1 MNYINKI
8 KVLSIL
14 LATGLGSQSWAQ
26 CTEELIVDVSSMEI
40 CFGDELTL
48 EASSTLGGTITWDN
62 DVVNGETFIP
72 VTAGNVTYTATSDNP
87 DDCPFTVEVMVNEL
101 PEVAAIADD
110 IEVCAGQPVTLT
122 GSGALFYAWGLG
134 VVNGESFIPV
144 STTVYEV
151 TGSDV
156 KGCESTATIEVVVNA
171 LPTVEATADLTDVCI
186 GGDLVLTGA
195 GAATYVW
202 ADGVVDGEAFTPGAT
217 ATYDVTGTDANG
229 CVNTATIEVVVNA
242 LPSVAANAD
251 VTEVCAGAEVVLT
264 GAGAISYIWSD
275 GVVNGEAFAPAA
287 TTTFEVT
294 GTDVNGC
301 ENTASIEVIVNAL
314 PAVAILAD
322 AEAICIGG
330 EVTLTGAGAE
340 SYVWAHGIVDGE
352 AFAPAST
359 NMYEVTGT
367 GANGCVNTAT
377 IEVVV
382 NALPTVEAT
391 ADLTAVC
398 IGGDLVLSGAGAATY
413 VWADGVVD
421 GEAFTPGATAT
432 YEVTG
437 TDANGCVNT
446 ATIEVI
452 VNTLP
457 TVAANA
463 DVTEVCAG
471 TEVVLTGAGAISYT
485 WSDGVVNGEA
495 FAPAATTTFEVTG
508 TDVNG
513 CENIASIEVIVNAL
527 PAVAIVAD
535 DEAICI
541 GGEVTLTGAGAESY
555 IWAHGIVDGEA
566 FAPDATSTYE
576 VTGTDANGCVNTA
589 TIEVVVN
596 ALPTVE
602 ATADLTAV
610 CLGGDLV
617 LTGAGAA
624 TYVWTDGI
632 VDGEAFTPGA
642 TATYEV
648 TGTDANGC
656 VNTASI
662 EVVVNT
668 LPTVVANADL
678 TEVCAG
684 AEVVLTGAG
693 AISYTWSDGV
703 VDGEAFAPAATTT
716 FEVTGSDAN
725 GCENIASVEVIV
737 NALPVVAIIADA
749 EAICIGE
756 DVTLSGAGAESY
768 VWSDGIV
775 DGEAFAPAATATYEV
790 TGTDAEGCVNTTTF
804 EVVVNTLPSV
814 EATADLTE
822 VCTGTNVTLTG
833 AGALAYVWTEGVV
846 DGEAFAPVA
855 TTAYEVSGTDVN
867 GCVNT
872 ATIEV
877 VVNALPI
884 VAAIAEAE
892 AICIG
897 SDVILTG
904 TGAVSYDWTEGVVDG
919 EAFVPAAT
927 ATYEVTGT
935 DANGCINTATI
946 EVVVNPLPEVIA
958 NANDLQICL
967 GQELILTGAGAET
980 YAWDL
985 EVVDGEGF
993 SPEVIGFVTYSVVGT
1008 DVNGRVNTSSVEV
1021 ETRDS
1026 VQIIAVATDEY
1037 FGNDAVINIAVFGG
1051 YDSYIF
1057 DWDND
1062 GTGDFDDTEDLTD
1075 LAGGTY
1081 TVVVEDAAGCSTTE
1095 TVVISSQLA
1104 VEESKIEVGVY
1115 PNPTTDLVTVS
1126 TIGMFT
1132 YEVTTITGAIIL
1144 NGVATNNEVIAL
1156 GNYPTGFD
1164 FVAVKSANQTATVKV
1179 IKQ

>member
-1 MNYINKI
+1 MNYTNKI

-14 LATGLGSQSWAQ
+14 LASGLGTQSWAQ

-62 DVVNGETFIP
+62 DVVNGETFTP
-72 VTAGNVTYTATSDNP
+72 VTAGNITYTATSDNP

-101 PEVAAIADD
+101 PEVAANADD
-110 IEVCAGQPVTLT
+110 AEVCVGQAVTLT
-122 GSGALFYAWGLG
+122 GSGALFYSWDLG
-134 VVNGESFIPV
+134 VVNGESFIPG

-151 TGSDV
+151 TGSDI
-156 KGCESTATIEVVVNA
+156 KGCES
-171 LPTVEATADLTDVCI
+171 
-186 GGDLVLTGA
+186 
-195 GAATYVW
+195 
-202 ADGVVDGEAFTPGAT
+202 
-217 ATYDVTGTDANG
+217 
-229 CVNTATIEVVVNA
+229 
-242 LPSVAANAD
+242 
-251 VTEVCAGAEVVLT
+251 
-264 GAGAISYIWSD
+264 
-275 GVVNGEAFAPAA
+275 
-287 TTTFEVT
+287 
-294 GTDVNGC
+294 
-301 ENTASIEVIVNAL
+301 
-314 PAVAILAD
+314 
-322 AEAICIGG
+322 
-330 EVTLTGAGAE
+330 
-340 SYVWAHGIVDGE
+340 
-352 AFAPAST
+352 
-359 NMYEVTGT
+359 
-367 GANGCVNTAT
+367 TAT

-398 IGGDLVLSGAGAATY
+398 IGGELVLTGTGAESY

-421 GEAFTPGATAT
+421 GEAFAPAATAT

-446 ATIEVI
+446 ATIEVV
-452 VNTLP
+452 VNSLP
-457 TVAANA
+457 TVDANT

-471 TEVVLTGAGAISYT
+471 AEVVLTGAGAITYT
-485 WSDGVVNGEA
+485 WTDGVVDGEA

-508 TDVNG
+508 TDANG
-513 CENIASIEVIVNAL
+513 CENTATIEVIVNAL
-527 PAVAIVAD
+527 PEVAVIAD
-535 DEAICI
+535 ATAICI
-541 GGEVTLTGAGAESY
+541 GGDVTLTAAGAESY
-555 IWAHGIVDGEA
+555 VWADGVVDGEA
-566 FAPDATSTYE
+566 FAPAATATYEVTGTDAEGCVNTATFEVVVNALPTVEATADLTAVCIGGELVLTGTGAATYVWADGVVDGEAFAPAATATYE

-602 ATADLTAV
+602 A
-610 CLGGDLV
+610 
-617 LTGAGAA
+617 
-624 TYVWTDGI
+624 
-632 VDGEAFTPGA
+632 
-642 TATYEV
+642 
-648 TGTDANGC
+648 
-656 VNTASI
+656 
-662 EVVVNT
+662 
-668 LPTVVANADL
+668 NADV
-678 TEVCAG
+678 TEICAG

-693 AISYTWSDGV
+693 AITYTWTDGV

-716 FEVTGSDAN
+716 FEVTGTDAN
-725 GCENIASVEVIV
+725 GCENTATIEVIV
-737 NALPVVAIIADA
+737 NSPDVVANADA
-749 EAICIGE
+749 TAICIGE
-756 DVTLSGAGAESY
+756 EVVLTGAGAESY
-768 VWSDGIV
+768 VWADGVVDGEAFAPAATATYEVTGTDANGCESTATVEVVVNALPTVEATADLTAVCIGGELVLTGAGAESYVWADGIVDGEAFAPAATATYEVTGTDANGCVNTATIEVVVNELPTVDANADVTEVCAGAEVVLTGAGAATYTWTDGVVDGEAFAPAATTTFEVTGTDANGCENTATIEVIVNALPEVAVIADADAICIGGDVTLTAAGAESYVWADGVV

-790 TGTDAEGCVNTTTF
+790 TGTDAEGCVNTATF
-804 EVVVNTLPSV
+804 EVVVNALPTV
-814 EATADLTE
+814 EASADLTE

-833 AGALAYVWTEGVV
+833 AGAATYVWTEGVV
-846 DGEAFAPVA
+846 DGEAFAPAA
-855 TTAYEVSGTDVN
+855 TATYEVTGTDVN

-877 VVNALPI
+877 IVNELPT
-884 VAAIAEAE
+884 VAAIADAE
-892 AICIG
+892 VVCIG
-897 SDVILTG
+897 TDVTLTG
-904 TGAVSYDWTEGVVDG
+904 AGAVSYVWTEGVVDG
-919 EAFVPAAT
+919 EVFTPAAT

-935 DANGCINTATI
+935 DANGCVNTATI
-946 EVVVNPLPEVIA
+946 EVVVNALPEVIA

-993 SPEVIGFVTYSVVGT
+993 MPEVVGFVTYTVVGT
-1008 DVNGRVNTSSVEV
+1008 DINGCVNTSSVEV

-1051 YDSYIF
+1051 YDSYVF

-1062 GTGDFDDTEDLTD
+1062 GTGDFDDTEDLAD

-1081 TVVVEDAAGCSTTE
+1081 TVVVEDAAGCRATE
-1095 TVVISSQLA
+1095 TVVISSQLS

-1126 TIGMFT
+1126 ATGTFT

-1156 GNYPTGFD
+1156 GEYPTGVY